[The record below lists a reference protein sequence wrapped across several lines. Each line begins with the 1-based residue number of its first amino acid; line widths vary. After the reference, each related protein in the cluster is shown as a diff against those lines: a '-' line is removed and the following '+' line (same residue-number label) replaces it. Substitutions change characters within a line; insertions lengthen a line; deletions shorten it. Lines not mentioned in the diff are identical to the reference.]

1 MSTMTRSTLAIAGIA
16 LVAIL
21 VIFFVF
27 RPQDGGAGASP
38 SASASASAA
47 GERKCERRRERF
59 RDGIR
64 GDREPV
70 HPGGPRD
77 EDAGDPDRGH
87 GQPRLPALL
96 QRAG

>member
-1 MSTMTRSTLAIAGIA
+1 MSTFTRSTLAIGGIA
-16 LVAIL
+16 IVTLL

-27 RPQDGGAGASP
+27 RPQDEGSWSVAERLRIGIGG
-38 SASASASAA
+38 
-47 GERKCERRRERF
+47 GERKCECRRQRF
-59 RDGIR
+59 GDGIR

>member
-1 MSTMTRSTLAIAGIA
+1 MSTFTRSTLAIAGIA
-16 LVAIL
+16 IVTLL

-27 RPQDGGAGASP
+27 RLRRRNWSVGQRLRVGIGV
-38 SASASASAA
+38 

-64 GDREPV
+64 GDCEPV
-70 HPGGPRD
+70 HPGGPRH
-77 EDAGDPDRGH
+77 EDAGDPDGGH
-87 GQPRLPALL
+87 GQPRLPAVL